1 MKTIFYK
8 LSFVGSTRFM
18 ASPLSNL
25 VNKFAK
31 EFHKIK
37 CIYGRDNKICE
48 TCSIKYKDC
57 DIALN
62 AQALKII

>member
-31 EFHKIK
+31 EFLKIK
-37 CIYGRDNKICE
+37 CINGHDNKTYE
-48 TCSIKYKDC
+48 TCSIDC
-57 DIALN
+57 MFLSCHVRVSE
-62 AQALKII
+62 